1 MRIGAI
7 ILLDPFSVAKGNHAW
22 YDAPMNQTPAKFY
35 WHANTSSGG
44 TLSLDVNF
52 EGSFS
57 KNEKEKALA
66 DALRQ
71 CYEFMSDKGYIPFD
85 AKLLSSRDIAEQ
97 FGKSRQYWEKLLNEG
112 KILYKETSAGRITTD
127 LWVNGYLGNKEEVDG
142 YVRNVKK
149 MLLIINELKK
159 RSASITCAQCGE
171 ENFQYAVNIGGNTN
185 GICRSCHFHIH
196 TLTE

>member
-1 MRIGAI
+1 
-7 ILLDPFSVAKGNHAW
+7 
-22 YDAPMNQTPAKFY
+22 MNQTPAKFY
-35 WHANTSSGG
+35 WQANTSSGG

-52 EGSFS
+52 DGSVS

-66 DALRQ
+66 HALTQ

-85 AKLLSSRDIAEQ
+85 AKLMSSRDIAEHY
-97 FGKSRQYWEKLLNEG
+97 GKSRQYWEKLLNEG

-127 LWVNGYLGNKEEVDG
+127 LWVNGYLGNKEKVDG

-149 MLLIINELKK
+149 MLQIINESKK
-159 RSASITCAQCGE
+159 KNANIICAQCGE
-171 ENFQYAVNIGGNTN
+171 DNFQYAVNIGGNTN